1 MKKTIIFDFGGVLIN
16 WDPRHLYRK
25 MFEDEAEM
33 EWFLANVCTM
43 DWNLRQDE
51 GRPFAEAVKLLQ
63 NEHTTYSDH
72 IQAYHTRWEE
82 MLDGPIEDTVGI
94 LYELK
99 EKGYTIYG
107 LTNWSAETFPKALEL
122 FEFLHILDGIVV
134 SGTEKLVKPNP
145 AIFELLLQRYN
156 LAAADCVFID
166 DNAANIKAAKAIGFT
181 TIHFSTPEDL
191 RKRLE
196 QMEIL

>member
-16 WDPRHLYRK
+16 WDPRNLYRK
-25 MFEDEAEM
+25 LFDDEAEM

-63 NEHTTYSDH
+63 NQHAKYSNH

-82 MLDGPIEDTVGI
+82 MLDGAIEDTVKI
-94 LYELK
+94 LHELK
-99 EKGYTIYG
+99 ENGYIIYG
-107 LTNWSAETFPKALEL
+107 LTNWSAETFPRALEL

-134 SGTEKLVKPNP
+134 SGTEKIIKPNA

-156 LAAADCVFID
+156 LNAADCVFID
-166 DNAANIKAAKAIGFT
+166 DNLHNINAAKALGFEA
-181 TIHFSTPEDL
+181 IHFSSPHHL
-191 RKRLE
+191 RERLTALN
-196 QMEIL
+196 IL